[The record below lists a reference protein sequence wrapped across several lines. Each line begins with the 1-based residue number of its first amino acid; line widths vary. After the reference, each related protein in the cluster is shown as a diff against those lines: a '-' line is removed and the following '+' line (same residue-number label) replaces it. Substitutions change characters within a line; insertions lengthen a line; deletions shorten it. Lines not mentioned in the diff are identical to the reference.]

1 MRDLHQAAQGMTAT
15 QLTEEMAHALLFGE
29 IDTRREQGDDFMKYY
44 YVPGEYYVHI
54 DYQHKMKNELA
65 KVRKQAKENIQVGDT
80 SVLINL
86 SEMLQVAEGNV
97 NLKHLQAAL
106 ALAADSQ
113 SVVIALECFYNR
125 ELQQGLVRAGYLRT
139 ACALRVFSDG
149 HMGWDMP
156 GLSLDERAKRL
167 GRMRRLYVRMLGSRM
182 YSVSG
187 K

>member
-86 SEMLQVAEGNV
+86 NEKLKVAEENV
-97 NLKHLQAAL
+97 YLKHLRGWAGSGCRQPERC
-106 ALAADSQ
+106 D
-113 SVVIALECFYNR
+113 CFGVF
-125 ELQQGLVRAGYLRT
+125 LQQGVATGAG
-139 ACALRVFSDG
+139 
-149 HMGWDMP
+149 
-156 GLSLDERAKRL
+156 ERGIHANRLWPMCVL
-167 GRMRRLYVRMLGSRM
+167 GRTNGMGHARFENG
-182 YSVSG
+182 
-187 K
+187 